1 MRDTSAA
8 IADVK
13 DCLRGFALAF
23 AKYVA
28 VASRTQVFLDLAQ
41 QASLDR
47 QYQQKLHK
55 CASRIQRFVRYHMF
69 RDKLMHQTR
78 MIVAM
83 RKIFWRPMLKI
94 LRKRRVHGVAVIKD
108 SLVVM
113 QSTGKV
119 LQAIR

>member
-1 MRDTSAA
+1 
-8 IADVK
+8 
-13 DCLRGFALAF
+13 
-23 AKYVA
+23 
-28 VASRTQVFLDLAQ
+28 
-41 QASLDR
+41 
-47 QYQQKLHK
+47 
-55 CASRIQRFVRYHMF
+55 MF